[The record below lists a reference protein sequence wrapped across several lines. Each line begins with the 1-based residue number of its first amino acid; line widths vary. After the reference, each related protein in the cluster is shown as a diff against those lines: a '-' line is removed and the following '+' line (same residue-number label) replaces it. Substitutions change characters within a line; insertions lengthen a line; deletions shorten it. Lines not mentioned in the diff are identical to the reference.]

1 MKNTK
6 LLVLIPVMF
15 AFFVMGFVDLVGIV
29 TNYAKADFELTDTIA
44 NILPSM
50 VFLWFFVFS
59 IPTGLLM
66 NKIGRRKTVMLSLLI
81 TFLSMIVPLVSYNL
95 TVLLI
100 ALSFLGIGNTLMQVS
115 LNPLVMDV
123 VTGKKLASSLTLG
136 QFFKAIASFLAPIIA
151 SWAAVSFGNWK
162 LLFPIFAVISLIPAA
177 WLFIT
182 KIEEKPVEN
191 KTTSFKDCVA
201 LLGNGS
207 ILLLFVGILVHVG
220 IDVGVNITAPK
231 ILMERTGMLLEDA
244 SYAISLYFLF
254 KTIGCFSGAFI
265 LSKISIYKF
274 YIISIVL
281 LGAGVAGLLI
291 FGTTTAMYVCI
302 ALAGL
307 GNSNIF
313 SMIFSKAMLYMPS
326 RSNEISGLMIMGVS
340 GGAIFPLLMGISSD
354 AMNSQTG
361 AVIVIALCTLYLA
374 VILPKLK
381 E

>member
-1 MKNTK
+1 MKNSK

-29 TNYAKADFELTDTIA
+29 TNNAKVDFELTDTVA

-59 IPTGLLM
+59 IPTSLLM
-66 NKIGRRKTVMLSLLI
+66 NKIGRRKTVMLSLLV
-81 TFLSMIVPLVSYNL
+81 TFLSMIVPFISYNL
-95 TVLLI
+95 VILLV

-162 LLFPIFAVISLIPAA
+162 LLFPIFAVISIIPAA
-177 WLFIT
+177 WLLLT
-182 KIEEKPVEN
+182 NIEEKPVDS
-191 KTTSFKDCVA
+191 KTTSFKDCIS
-201 LLGNGS
+201 LLGNTP
-207 ILLLFVGILVHVG
+207 ILLLFIGILVHVG

-231 ILMERTGMLLEDA
+231 ILMERAGMLLEDA

-274 YIISIVL
+274 YVISMAL
-281 LGAGVAGLLI
+281 LVIGVAGLLI
-291 FGTTTAMYVCI
+291 FGSTTAIYVCI
-302 ALAGL
+302 ALTGL

-326 RSNEISGLMIMGVS
+326 RNNEISGLMIMGIA
-340 GGAIFPLLMGISSD
+340 GGAIFPFFMGVASD

-361 AVIVIALCTLYLA
+361 AIIVIALCTLYLA